1 MTTEKD
7 LLFDE
12 TTIYVNGGG
21 AGNGIVAF
29 RREKYIPRGGP
40 NGGNGGNGGSVI
52 LRVDKGMNTLLPFKF
67 QVHFRADRGG
77 HGEGNNK
84 QGRSGKDEIVLVPPG
99 TSVYLRDTDELIV
112 DLVEDGQEAVVAR
125 GGRGGRGNA
134 VFKNSVNQASRFA
147 EKGEPA
153 EERWLRLKL
162 KLIADVGIV
171 GVPNSGKSTLLS
183 VISHA
188 KPKIA
193 DYAFTTL
200 VPNLGA
206 VIVDHKD
213 FVVADI
219 PGLIEGAH
227 TGAGLGHQFLRHI
240 ERTRMVV
247 HLLNGLSL
255 DPLGDY
261 EAINAELELFNPILV
276 DKPQVVVLNKMDMPE
291 VRELWPALKLA
302 LEARG
307 IVDPL
312 AISALTG
319 EGVQALLYRISA
331 MLDELPKQPL
341 TAAAPVVF
349 RPEADEND
357 FTIEQEAVETHA
369 EPARWRVHGVRIE
382 RVASMTNWDYYES
395 GLRFQR
401 ILDAM
406 GISRALEEA
415 GAQDGDVVVVGKT
428 ELVWGEQEE

>member
-1 MTTEKD
+1 MTTDKD
-7 LLFDE
+7 ILFDE
-12 TTIYVNGGG
+12 TTIYVNGGAG
-21 AGNGIVAF
+21 GNGVVAF
-29 RREKYIPRGGP
+29 RREKYVPRGGP
-40 NGGNGGNGGSVI
+40 SGGSGGNGGSVI
-52 LRVDKGMNTLLPFKF
+52 LRADKGLNTLLPFKF
-67 QVHFRADRGG
+67 QVHFRAERGG
-77 HGEGNNK
+77 HGEGKNM
-84 QGRSGKDEIVLVPPG
+84 QGRSGKDEIVAVPPG
-99 TSVYLRDTDELIV
+99 TAVFLRDTDELIA

-125 GGRGGRGNA
+125 GGRGGRGNT
-134 VFKNSVNQASRFA
+134 VFKNSVNQAPRFA

-171 GVPNSGKSTLLS
+171 GVPNAGKSTLLS

-227 TGAGLGHQFLRHI
+227 AGAGLGHQFLRHI

-261 EAINAELELFNPILV
+261 DAINSELELFNPILV
-276 DKPQVVVLNKMDMPE
+276 DKPQVVVLNKMDLPD
-291 VRELWPALKLA
+291 VRELWPSLKQS

-307 IVDPL
+307 IEQPL
-312 AISALTG
+312 AISAQTG

-341 TAAAPVVF
+341 TLAPPVVF

-357 FTIEQEAVETHA
+357 FEIEHEADETA
-369 EPARWRVHGVRIE
+369 SDPARWRVRGVRIE
-382 RVASMTNWDYYES
+382 RVAAMTNWDYYES

-406 GISRALEEA
+406 GISRALEQA
-415 GAQDGDVVVVGKT
+415 GAQDGDVVAIGKT
-428 ELVWGEQEE
+428 ELVWGEQDE